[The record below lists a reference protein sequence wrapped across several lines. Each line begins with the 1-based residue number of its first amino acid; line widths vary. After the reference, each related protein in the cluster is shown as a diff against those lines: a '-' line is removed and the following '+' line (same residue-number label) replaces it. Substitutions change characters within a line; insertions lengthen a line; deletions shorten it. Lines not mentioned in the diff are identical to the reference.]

1 MGAERGGSG
10 APVRSGPGR
19 SIWQVGPRP
28 RLFVRRDGVLT
39 LSAAPLARLTWGPQT
54 SLTALKKRRQ
64 DRVHQRGSSLEQS
77 PEAAET
83 SGRGEEGPT
92 DAGDSPGAGPVAQ
105 EAGGGRERG
114 RAGEP
119 SATEWLEQRALE
131 VEYSLRKAISC
142 NQDLGGVTRDIADLN
157 AFLHRLDEI
166 AAGVGFSPG
175 EVLQVLLGQL
185 ANRTRSFDSMGGV
198 GNVPMHQAKV
208 LDRSVRLAEAEQSL
222 MGHVAD
228 GELSELVERVNLL
241 RTLLRVKVEDPN
253 DLTMAR
259 SSVYSAFNFFSRL
272 KTYAD
277 DKEKTPYE
285 ALCEFR
291 L

>member
-1 MGAERGGSG
+1 M
-10 APVRSGPGR
+10 
-19 SIWQVGPRP
+19 
-28 RLFVRRDGVLT
+28 L
-39 LSAAPLARLTWGPQT
+39 
-54 SLTALKKRRQ
+54 
-64 DRVHQRGSSLEQS
+64 HQ
-77 PEAAET
+77 
-83 SGRGEEGPT
+83 
-92 DAGDSPGAGPVAQ
+92 
-105 EAGGGRERG
+105 
-114 RAGEP
+114 
-119 SATEWLEQRALE
+119 WLEQRALE
-131 VEYSLRKAISC
+131 VEYSLRKAISS

-166 AAGVGFSPG
+166 AAGVGYSPG
-175 EVLQVLLGQL
+175 EALQALLGQL
-185 ANRTRSFDSMGGV
+185 ANRTRSFDSMGGM

-208 LDRSVRLAEAEQSL
+208 LDRSERLAEVEQSL
-222 MGHVAD
+222 LGFVPG

-272 KTYAD
+272 QAYAN
-277 DKEKTPYE
+277 DKGSTPYE